1 MTLQRLRYNFIT
13 GSITSITTTGASGV
27 ATFANINGLGN
38 ITVTNGTQYLPLS
51 INPASYSSSAPSEIV
66 WVTSYIP
73 NSSTANVLRAQ
84 EGTSNGGTWA
94 GAAYTHSPTTL
105 DFDVS
110 NLSST
115 GTLNLNN
122 GVVSTTISGTSL
134 NVTGNIVA
142 NGNITASGSA
152 SGFTSY
158 ATIGNTGFYSQ
169 YGNAVIGG
177 TVQGTTISG
186 TTFNVGNTINVGNA
200 ANIAGEIYAN
210 NTGTAI
216 SAPNGNIVTNGMV
229 QGATISGTTTD
240 TNNLVVTN
248 NAVVNGTLT
257 TPTRPLG
264 TTDNTVATTQY
275 VANGTGV
282 FGTSGSAGIVPISIG
297 QIALI
302 TISGYNKYLIHGDLT
317 ITNNDSS
324 GHIAYLQLN
333 IQYGSS
339 GPANST
345 YITAGN
351 RGYIGTSWIVSGNGT
366 GTQTIQLQAYI
377 GGSQYGTSNNYD
389 IYAIGLT

>member
-1 MTLQRLRYNFIT
+1 M
-13 GSITSITTTGASGV
+13 
-27 ATFANINGLGN
+27 
-38 ITVTNGTQYLPLS
+38 
-51 INPASYSSSAPSEIV
+51 
-66 WVTSYIP
+66 
-73 NSSTANVLRAQ
+73 
-84 EGTSNGGTWA
+84 
-94 GAAYTHSPTTL
+94 
-105 DFDVS
+105 
-110 NLSST
+110 
-115 GTLNLNN
+115 
-122 GVVSTTISGTSL
+122 
-134 NVTGNIVA
+134 
-142 NGNITASGSA
+142 
-152 SGFTSY
+152 
-158 ATIGNTGFYSQ
+158 
-169 YGNAVIGG
+169 
-177 TVQGTTISG
+177 
-186 TTFNVGNTINVGNA
+186 
-200 ANIAGEIYAN
+200 
-210 NTGTAI
+210 
-216 SAPNGNIVTNGMV
+216 
-229 QGATISGTTTD
+229 
-240 TNNLVVTN
+240 
-248 NAVVNGTLT
+248 VNGTLT